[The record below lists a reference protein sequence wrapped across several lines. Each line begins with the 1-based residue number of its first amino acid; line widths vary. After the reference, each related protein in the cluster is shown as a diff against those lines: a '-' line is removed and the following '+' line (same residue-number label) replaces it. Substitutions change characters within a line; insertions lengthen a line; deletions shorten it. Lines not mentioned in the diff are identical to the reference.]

1 MTEEKMM
8 IFDASS
14 LISFAING
22 LLHELIELRKIFNGK
37 FIITNEVKS
46 EIIDR
51 PLTIKRFE
59 LEALKLKKLLDDKII
74 ELPSAV
80 GISDDEIS
88 RGTTH
93 FLNLANTTFYEKQK
107 NINLIHLG
115 EASCLALSRIFE
127 KKGIMNVIVIDE
139 RTTRMLCEK
148 PENLRKLFEDKLK
161 TKITSNKNNYPAFE
175 GLKLIRSA
183 ELIYVLYKKNLSRW
197 NDSRILDAMLW
208 AVKFK
213 GCAISEKEIQEIKAI
228 G

>member
-1 MTEEKMM
+1 MTEEKMI

-22 LLHELIELRKIFNGK
+22 LLHELIELRKIFKGK

-59 LEALKLKKLLDDKII
+59 LEALKLKKILDDKII

-80 GISDDEIS
+80 GIS
-88 RGTTH
+88 
-93 FLNLANTTFYEKQK
+93 
-107 NINLIHLG
+107 
-115 EASCLALSRIFE
+115 
-127 KKGIMNVIVIDE
+127 DE

-148 PENLRKLFEDKLK
+148 PENLRKLFEDKLN